1 MGMFNNNKGD
11 NMKTKKDN
19 TKYYRVRLRKE
30 TIYEIVVPLA
40 ANTDYKEA
48 THEAMELVCKYGEKV
63 LKQIHGPIL
72 GPKPFEGPVE
82 VK

>member
-1 MGMFNNNKGD
+1 MEEI
-11 NMKTKKDN
+11 NMKKKDN
-19 TKYYRVRLRKE
+19 TKYYRVRLKKE

-40 ANTDYKEA
+40 ADRDYKEA
-48 THEAMELVCKYGEKV
+48 THEAMEHVCKYGEKV

>member
-1 MGMFNNNKGD
+1 MEEI
-11 NMKTKKDN
+11 NMTKKDN
-19 TKYYRVRLRKE
+19 TKYYRVRLKKE

-40 ANTDYKEA
+40 ADRDYNEA
-48 THEAMELVCKYGEKV
+48 THEAMEYVCKHGEKV

>member
-1 MGMFNNNKGD
+1 MGMLNNNKGD